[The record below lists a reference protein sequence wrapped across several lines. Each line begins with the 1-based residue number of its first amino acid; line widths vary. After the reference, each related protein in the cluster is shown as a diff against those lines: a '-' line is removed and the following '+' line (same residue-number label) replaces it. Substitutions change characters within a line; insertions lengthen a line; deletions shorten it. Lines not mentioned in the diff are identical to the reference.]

1 MVAVGEIAPGF
12 TLTSD
17 GGKQVSLSDYRGQ
30 KVVVYFYPQAGTSG
44 CIKQACAIR
53 DVYADIDA
61 QGAVVIGISPD
72 PLPALVKF
80 RNKYDLPFILLS
92 DPDHAVAEAYGAWGE
107 KTSNG
112 KTTVGLIRSHFAVD
126 EGGKLMESELKV
138 SPLTTAGLALRLIG
152 TQI

>member
-44 CIKQACAIR
+44 CTKQACAIR

-61 QGAVVIGISPD
+61 QGAVVIGVSPD

-80 RNKYDLPFILLS
+80 RAKYDLPFILLS

-126 EGGKLMESELKV
+126 EGGLLVESELKV
-138 SPLTTAGLALRLIG
+138 SPLTTADLALRLIG

>member
-44 CIKQACAIR
+44 CTKQACAIR

-80 RNKYDLPFILLS
+80 RAKYDLPFILLS

-126 EGGKLMESELKV
+126 EGGLLVESELKV
-138 SPLTTAGLALRLIG
+138 SPLTTADLALRLIG